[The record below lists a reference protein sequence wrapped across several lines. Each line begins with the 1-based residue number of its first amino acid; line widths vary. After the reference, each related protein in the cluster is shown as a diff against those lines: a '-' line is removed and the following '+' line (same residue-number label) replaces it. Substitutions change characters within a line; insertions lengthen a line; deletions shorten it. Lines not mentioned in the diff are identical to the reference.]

1 MDNEQNPTNETPA
14 AGSANEPAAG
24 SGQSSSEGGAGNGTG
39 AQSSP
44 GTEAGAAG
52 ASGEGGEPA
61 NGEPAAGGA
70 AAGEADPNAPLE
82 LTIPEGIDLAPENRT
97 AIEAIAKD
105 PDLTPTQRAQKI
117 IDLGASFSKGIETA
131 IQDQIDSNIEV
142 WAVQSKADPEVGGTA
157 YESNVATAQLA
168 IAKFGTPELKD
179 ALTKTGFGNHPEMIR
194 VFTRIG
200 KAMAEAGGVHGLGN
214 ESVSTTPANPE
225 AAFAARMEAAASK
238 PTKPFPA

>member
-1 MDNEQNPTNETPA
+1 MDNEQNQTSEAPA
-14 AGSANEPAAG
+14 GGSANEPAAG
-24 SGQSSSEGGAGNGTG
+24 SGQSSSEGGAGDGQG
-39 AQSSP
+39 AQGDPVS
-44 GTEAGAAG
+44 GAGATV

-61 NGEPAAGGA
+61 GGEPAGEA
-70 AAGEADPNAPLE
+70 AAGEEDPNAPLE
-82 LTIPEGIDLAPENRT
+82 LTIPEGIELAADHRT

-117 IDLGASFSKGIETA
+117 IDLGASFSKGIESA
-131 IQDQIDSNIEV
+131 IQAQIDSNIEA

-168 IAKFGTPELKD
+168 LAKFGTPELKD
-179 ALTKTGFGNHPEMIR
+179 ALTATGFGNHPEMIR

-200 KAMAEAGGVHGLGN
+200 KAMAEAGGPQGLGN

-238 PTKPFPA
+238 PTKPFPAT